1 MRDIYNR
8 LTDSSYVLDEMSEIQ
23 DEIEK
28 EQSKS
33 DEEYDRE
40 KVFKLLY
47 RQFVTGL
54 KINTGIKIF

>member
-8 LTDSSYVLDEMSEIQ
+8 LTDSSYVLDEMSKIQ

-28 EQSKS
+28 EESKS
-33 DEEYDRE
+33 DEEYDSE

-47 RQFVTGL
+47 RQFLTGL